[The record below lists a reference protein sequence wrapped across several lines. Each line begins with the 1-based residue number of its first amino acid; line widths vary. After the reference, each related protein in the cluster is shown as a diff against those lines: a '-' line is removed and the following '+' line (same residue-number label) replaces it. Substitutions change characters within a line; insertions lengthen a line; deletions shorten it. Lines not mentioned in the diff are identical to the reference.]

1 MQGRKWMIVA
11 LILALALPAALF
23 AADGTIVGK
32 VTDAKTGQ
40 PLPGANVMIVGTT
53 LGAAT
58 NTDGSYVIAKVPP
71 GQYTVKVSF
80 IGYKDAS
87 KNVKVR
93 SGQRVVVNFQ
103 LTEIAISST
112 AILVLADRAKPLETP
127 VAFSDIKKTDVELRL
142 GSRDIPLALNTTPS
156 VYATPQGGGPGDA
169 RINVRGFNQRNVAV
183 MINGVPVNDMENG
196 WVYWSN
202 WDGIADATASIQVQ
216 RGLTAVNLATP
227 AIGGMM
233 NIITDP
239 TRQNAGLFFK
249 QEYGSGKFLKTTIA
263 ANSGLINGK
272 YAFNALIVRKTGEG
286 IIDKTWTDAWAY
298 YFGAAW
304 NVDARNRL
312 EFYALGAPQRHGQ
325 NLYRQN
331 IATYSHELASS
342 LKDYD
347 TEAFEKYNEAGRRFN
362 QNWAPVDPAYDG
374 RQWWNESDHER
385 YAKDF
390 INERE
395 NFYHKPQVNLNWYSL
410 INDRLNLYTTVYYS
424 GGHGGG
430 TGTYG
435 SVDRIPWV
443 PGNKWYKSAPW
454 RWNWNSTI
462 AYNDTSST
470 GAKGILRNSRNNQW
484 TIGAIS
490 KANYQ
495 ATSAVR
501 VTAGID
507 WRTAEIEHFR
517 EVRDLLGGEYYL
529 ALKRDGSPQSDFWTM
544 EDAKRRLGD
553 KFDYYFTNTVNWLG
567 VFGQAEY
574 KQGPVTA
581 YTTLGYSTIKYS
593 HHNHFRKDANGNEL
607 VVESDVIGGYQVK
620 GGASYKLTEGLQVYG
635 NFGYIAKVPIFDNV
649 INDRTG
655 TKAAN
660 PKNERFISAEGG
672 VNLLTL
678 NNTLLLKMSL
688 YNTYWKDRARSIGVV
703 MADGSEGLIFLTGMN
718 QLHRGVE
725 FEGAFQPSQLY
736 RLDFAASVGDWKF
749 TDNVSGVYKD
759 YASGGAEDKEYTF
772 YVKNLKVGDAPQTQL
787 ALAGSVYPVRGFQAQ
802 LVFRWYDRFYAAW
815 DPFSRTKA
823 EDTAQS
829 WRAPSYYV
837 LDAHVRYELP
847 LKLGNAQIAVF
858 AHVFNLTD
866 ELYIQDAVDNSRYNS
881 WDKDHDADDAEVF
894 VGLPRYFNL
903 GISVNY

>member
-1 MQGRKWMIVA
+1 MRGRTLVFVA
-11 LILALALPAALF
+11 LILALALPVTLLAAN
-23 AADGTIVGK
+23 GTIVGK

-40 PLPGANVMIVGTT
+40 PLPGANVMLVGTT
-53 LGAAT
+53 FGAAT
-58 NTDGSYVIAKVPP
+58 NTDGSYVIAKVPA
-71 GQYTVKVSF
+71 GKYTVKVSF
-80 IGYKDAS
+80 IGYKEAS
-87 KNVKVR
+87 KQVTVP
-93 SGQRVVVNFQ
+93 SGGRVVVNFQ
-103 LTEIAISST
+103 LTEIALSST

-127 VAFSDIKKTDVELRL
+127 VAFSDVKKTDVELRL
-142 GSRDIPLALNTTPS
+142 GSRDVPLALNTTPS

-202 WDGIADATASIQVQ
+202 WDGVADATASIQVQ

-227 AIGGMM
+227 AIGGMI

-239 TRQNAGLFFK
+239 TRQNAGLYFK

-272 YAFNALIVRKTGEG
+272 YAFNALVVRKTGEG
-286 IIDKTWTDAWAY
+286 IVDATWTDAWAY

-304 NVDARNRL
+304 NVNPRNRL

-331 IATYSHELASS
+331 IATYSHKLASS
-342 LKDYD
+342 LSDYD
-347 TEAFEKYNEAGRRFN
+347 QDAFSKYNEAGRLFN
-362 QNWAPVDPAYDG
+362 QNWAPVDPTYDG
-374 RQWWNESDHER
+374 RQWWNGSDHER
-385 YAKDF
+385 HAKDF

-395 NFYHKPQVNLNWYSL
+395 NFYHKPQVNLNWYSQ
-410 INDRLNLYTTVYYS
+410 INDRLNLYSTFYYS

-435 SVDRIPWV
+435 KVDRDPWV

-454 RWNWNSTI
+454 RWNWNRTI

-484 TIGAIS
+484 TLGAIS

-495 ATSAVR
+495 ATDALR
-501 VTAGID
+501 FTAGID
-507 WRTAEIEHFR
+507 WRTAQIEHFR
-517 EVRDLLGGEYYL
+517 EVRDLLGGEYFL
-529 ALKRDGSPQSDFWTM
+529 ALKRDGTPQSDFWSM

-567 VFGQAEY
+567 VFGQGEY

-581 YTTLGYSTIKYS
+581 YATLGYSTIKYT

-607 VVESDVIGGYQVK
+607 VVESDLIGGYQVK
-620 GGASYKLTEGLQVYG
+620 GGASYKLTDGLQVYG

-655 TKAAN
+655 TKAEN

-672 VNLLTL
+672 VNYLTL
-678 NNTLLLKMSL
+678 NNTLLLKLSF
-688 YNTYWKDRARSIGVV
+688 YNTFWKDRARSIGIV
-703 MADGSEGLIFLTGMN
+703 MPDGSEGLIFLTGMN

-725 FEGAFQPSQLY
+725 VEGAFQPSQLF
-736 RLDFAASVGDWKF
+736 RLDMAASVGDWKF

-759 YASGGAEDKEYTF
+759 YASGGAEDKQYTY

-787 ALAGSVYPVRGFQAQ
+787 ALAGTVSPIQGLQGQ
-802 LVFRWYDRFYAAW
+802 LVFRWYDRFYADW
-815 DPFSRTKA
+815 DPFSRTDPN
-823 EDTAQS
+823 DTQQS

-837 LDAHVRYELP
+837 LDAHLRYELP
-847 LKLGNAQIAVF
+847 LKLGNASVAVF
-858 AHVFNLTD
+858 AHVFNITD
-866 ELYIQDAVDNSRYNS
+866 ALYIQDAVDNSRYNS

-903 GISVNY
+903 GISVRY